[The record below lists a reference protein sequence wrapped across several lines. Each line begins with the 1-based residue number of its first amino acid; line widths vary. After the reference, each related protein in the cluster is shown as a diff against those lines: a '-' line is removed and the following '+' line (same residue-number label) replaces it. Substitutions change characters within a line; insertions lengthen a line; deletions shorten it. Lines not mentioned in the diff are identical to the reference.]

1 MHEETCSVPAAHM
14 AAHGA
19 AQLCMLHVVCCM
31 FHVAHTC
38 AGAAAHGAAPRG
50 GVRRARRVM
59 VSTWHGRWPGV
70 LNKQTNKPRQRG
82 GHGTTRTAELQ
93 EKVERDTHR
102 SPVRAAWL
110 ADRERACCIC
120 ASDTSE
126 CCVAGCSFARQHTAV
141 ATGLHGQRSRCMR
154 VRCAVVLVQHGPTCC
169 NMAQAVATQYN
180 VPCRGS
186 EAAPTQGWRC
196 YFPRPPTPDC
206 RSGRRTRN
214 TYVPKG
220 NACPPSAQ
228 L

>member
-1 MHEETCSVPAAHM
+1 MLYVP
-14 AAHGA
+14 
-19 AQLCMLHVVCCM
+19 CCT
-31 FHVAHTC
+31 HC

-82 GHGTTRTAELQ
+82 RSRYDSYCSVAG
-93 EKVERDTHR
+93 ERDTHG

-169 NMAQAVATQYN
+169 NMAQDVATQYN

-196 YFPRPPTPDC
+196 CFRRPPTPDC

-214 TYVPKG
+214 TYVP
-220 NACPPSAQ
+220 
-228 L
+228 